1 MYTGKFFRQGSGR
14 KNFPAYIQ
22 HNLLMPNTFRLYLIF
37 ILCFLSVTLGA
48 LDSVL
53 LTAYLP
59 DIARNLTG
67 LADDATTGHI
77 GSWASFCFL
86 LGGTVG
92 GIALGFLSDRI
103 GRRAVLAVAMLCC
116 GGGSGLGALAP
127 TWEVLALLRA
137 VVGVG
142 VGTALVVSAVVVT
155 ERWPARSRAVAL
167 GLLSVAYPVGI
178 ITSGI
183 ITANVSDWRMA
194 FAIGASALL
203 LAVPVWLIVPESVEQ
218 PEAADLSAEASA
230 KAEALRS
237 ASLAGYRKELTMGIV
252 VYGTMLIGIWATF
265 SWLPTWVQGLLG
277 EGSPEG
283 QEQRGLSMALLGGGG
298 MVGGVASG
306 FLAHFF
312 GQKRVQMACFVACFT
327 LSYFLFQTHTTFSTQ
342 IPVCIWLLGL
352 CFGLSQ
358 GVLNVYIPE
367 LFPTALRSSAT
378 GLCFHVGRAFTA
390 AAVWFVGAFVVW
402 FGGYGNAIFAF
413 SLVYVVG
420 FLALLAT
427 QGRPEKPITDN

>member
-1 MYTGKFFRQGSGR
+1 MHSTSS
-14 KNFPAYIQ
+14 P
-22 HNLLMPNTFRLYLIF
+22 YLIF
-37 ILCFLSVTLGA
+37 ALCFLSVTLGA

-59 DIARNLTG
+59 DIALNLTG
-67 LADDATTGHI
+67 LADDAVTGRI
-77 GSWASFCFL
+77 GSWTSFCFL
-86 LGGTVG
+86 LGGTLG

-103 GRRAVLAVAMLCC
+103 GRRAVLALAMLCY
-116 GGGSGLGALAP
+116 GAGSGLGALAP
-127 TWEVLALLRA
+127 TWEVLALLRV

-142 VGTALVVSAVVVT
+142 VGAALVVSAVVVT
-155 ERWPARSRAVAL
+155 EHWPARSRAVAL

-178 ITSGI
+178 IASGI
-183 ITANVSDWRMA
+183 ITANISDWRTA

-203 LAVPVWLIVPESVEQ
+203 LAVPVWRTVPPSAE
-218 PEAADLSAEASA
+218 PAAADVSAEALA
-230 KAEALRS
+230 KAQGVGS
-237 ASLAGYRKELTMGIV
+237 ASLAGYRKELTLGIL

-265 SWLPTWVQGLLG
+265 SWLPTWVQSLLG

-283 QEQRGLSMALLGGGG
+283 QEQRGLSVALLGGGG

-306 FLAHFF
+306 FLANLF
-312 GQKRVQMACFVACFT
+312 GKKRVQMACFVVCFG
-327 LSYFLFQTHTTFSTQ
+327 LSYFLFQVNTVFSPK
-342 IPVCIWLLGL
+342 IPVGIALLGI

-413 SLVYVVG
+413 SLVYVAG
-420 FLALLAT
+420 LLALLAAP
-427 QGRPEKPITDN
+427 REAR

>member
-1 MYTGKFFRQGSGR
+1 MHSTSS
-14 KNFPAYIQ
+14 P
-22 HNLLMPNTFRLYLIF
+22 YLIF
-37 ILCFLSVTLGA
+37 ALCFLSVTLGA

-59 DIARNLTG
+59 DIALNLTG
-67 LADDATTGHI
+67 LADDAVTGRI
-77 GSWASFCFL
+77 GSWTSFCFL
-86 LGGTVG
+86 LGGTLG

-103 GRRAVLAVAMLCC
+103 GRRAVLALAMLCC
-116 GGGSGLGALAP
+116 GAGSGLGALAP
-127 TWEVLALLRA
+127 TWEVLALLRV

-142 VGTALVVSAVVVT
+142 VGAALVVSAVVVT
-155 ERWPARSRAVAL
+155 EHWPARSRAVAL

-178 ITSGI
+178 IASGI
-183 ITANVSDWRMA
+183 ITANISNWRTA

-203 LAVPVWLIVPESVEQ
+203 LAVPVWRTVPPSAE
-218 PEAADLSAEASA
+218 PAAADVSAEALA
-230 KAEALRS
+230 KAQGVGS
-237 ASLAGYRKELTMGIV
+237 ASLAGYRKELTLGIL

-265 SWLPTWVQGLLG
+265 SWLPTWVQSLLG

-283 QEQRGLSMALLGGGG
+283 QEQRGLSVALLGGGG

-306 FLAHFF
+306 FLANLF
-312 GQKRVQMACFVACFT
+312 GKKRVQMACFVACFE
-327 LSYFLFQTHTTFSTQ
+327 LSYFLFQVNTVFSPK
-342 IPVCIWLLGL
+342 IPVGIALLGI

-413 SLVYVVG
+413 SLVYVAG
-420 FLALLAT
+420 LLALLAAP
-427 QGRPEKPITDN
+427 REAR